1 MTSWARALA
10 LWLAA
15 CALAFAVPA
24 SAAPP
29 TIVAVEIVSP
39 HRLPEDRVRAAIGD
53 LQGWPRLRGAVRESL
68 ARLWALGFFS
78 EARVEE
84 VVEGDAVRL
93 RFHLARAP
101 FVESVDF
108 QGDLGLEAVDLAAAA
123 ALGVGERAA
132 PERLQR
138 AREDVLARY
147 RREGYLGARVDLRS
161 ERDPETNGLRLTFA
175 VDAGP
180 RARVG
185 AVRVEGVRRAD
196 LDSVRKAFGLREGA
210 RFREAELREAAERAQ
225 THLREAGFPAA
236 RARAEA
242 GAWDAATNRVPVT
255 LRVEEGVRVTVEID
269 GASAI
274 EEADIRERL
283 TFADTGIVDDIE
295 LQASVRQVETLY
307 RERGYHFV
315 AAGATLRPG
324 DDDERVVRLSL
335 VEGPYVSVESVEL
348 PGVTSVPADRLRSQ
362 IVTRPPGLLRR
373 GPFVQEALERDV
385 RTLEAFLRA
394 RGHPE
399 ARVGPAQVTFHTDNT
414 QARVVIPI
422 VEGPRVVL
430 GTISV
435 RGQTVFTE
443 RELVAA
449 SGLRPGA
456 PWSEAGVTDGQ
467 RLVERRYA
475 RRGYHGVTVES
486 GSTRRDGVA
495 DVEYRIVEGT
505 PTRIGRI
512 IVRGL
517 TRTRED
523 IVRRELRFAPGDP
536 LDPEALA
543 DAQRRLVLLGLFE
556 RVDVDPLRPP
566 TTPFADVTVT
576 VREGKPWYLAFGAGY
591 SEYEGV
597 RGFLEAGNENLL
609 GTGQSLSLRVRL
621 SELNRRGE
629 LLYRA
634 PWLLGSRWTGDAS
647 LFYEYREEIGYD
659 LERVGAATGFERELL
674 ADRIKGLRTGIR
686 YAAWVVNRFDVE
698 EALRAAEDGV
708 DPGREII
715 ATLTPELRLDRRDR
729 PFDPNRGSVHYTSV
743 ELGSAFVGG
752 EANYVKS
759 RLENAWFFN
768 WLPPTVL
775 VLSARFGFAMP
786 LLGDDAL
793 PIEQRF
799 FAGGATTV
807 RGYRERRLGPL
818 DESGNPL
825 GGNAL
830 VILNVEWRFPLWRWL
845 GGAVFVD
852 TAALT
857 PEVRDLALEEFKS
870 GAGAGLRV
878 STPVGPLRLD
888 AGYPLNHVE
897 HNDRKIRLYIS
908 VGYPF

>member
-1 MTSWARALA
+1 
-10 LWLAA
+10 
-15 CALAFAVPA
+15 
-24 SAAPP
+24 
-29 TIVAVEIVSP
+29 
-39 HRLPEDRVRAAIGD
+39 
-53 LQGWPRLRGAVRESL
+53 
-68 ARLWALGFFS
+68 
-78 EARVEE
+78 
-84 VVEGDAVRL
+84 
-93 RFHLARAP
+93 
-101 FVESVDF
+101 
-108 QGDLGLEAVDLAAAA
+108 
-123 ALGVGERAA
+123 
-132 PERLQR
+132 
-138 AREDVLARY
+138 
-147 RREGYLGARVDLRS
+147 
-161 ERDPETNGLRLTFA
+161 
-175 VDAGP
+175 
-180 RARVG
+180 
-185 AVRVEGVRRAD
+185 
-196 LDSVRKAFGLREGA
+196 
-210 RFREAELREAAERAQ
+210 
-225 THLREAGFPAA
+225 
-236 RARAEA
+236 
-242 GAWDAATNRVPVT
+242 
-255 LRVEEGVRVTVEID
+255 
-269 GASAI
+269 
-274 EEADIRERL
+274 
-283 TFADTGIVDDIE
+283 
-295 LQASVRQVETLY
+295 
-307 RERGYHFV
+307 
-315 AAGATLRPG
+315 
-324 DDDERVVRLSL
+324 
-335 VEGPYVSVESVEL
+335 
-348 PGVTSVPADRLRSQ
+348 
-362 IVTRPPGLLRR
+362 
-373 GPFVQEALERDV
+373 VQEALERDV

-394 RGHPE
+394 GGHPE
-399 ARVGPAQVTFHTDNT
+399 ATVGPAQVTFHADNS
-414 QARVVIPI
+414 QARVIIPI

-435 RGQTVFTE
+435 QGQTVFTE

-467 RLVERRYA
+467 RLLERRYA

-486 GSTRRDGVA
+486 RSTRRDGVA
-495 DVEYRIVEGT
+495 DVEYRIAEGT
-505 PTRIGRI
+505 PTQIGRI

-517 TRTRED
+517 TRTREEV
-523 IVRRELRFAPGDP
+523 VRRELRFAPGDP

-566 TTPFADVTVT
+566 ATPYADVTVT
-576 VREGKPWYLAFGAGY
+576 VREGRPWYLALGAGY

-597 RGFLEAGNENLL
+597 RGFLEAGNENLF
-609 GTGQSLSLRVRL
+609 GTGQSLALRLRL

-659 LERVGAATGFERELL
+659 LERVGAATGVERELL

-686 YAAWVVNRFDVE
+686 YSAWVVNRFDVE

-715 ATLTPELRLDRRDR
+715 AKITPELKLDRRDR

-743 ELGSAFVGG
+743 ELGGVFVGG
-752 EANYVKS
+752 EANFVKS
-759 RLENAWFFN
+759 RLENAWFFS

-775 VLSARFGFAMP
+775 VLSARFGLAMP

-793 PIEQRF
+793 PIEERF

-888 AGYPLNHVE
+888 AGYPLNHVA
-897 HNDRKIRLYIS
+897 HNDRKIRFYIS